1 MLDGVISVDQ
11 NNEIVW
17 CNKTAQSM
25 LNILPKSDYGRPIT
39 YIFRNSIFNNYIEN
53 SDYEDTL
60 KIINHLSMQPLE
72 IKVAYFRSN
81 QKLIICRDITKD
93 TENQNMRK
101 EFVSNFSHEL
111 KTPLTVIIGFIET
124 LGGMYSKDT
133 SENKIITMMDKQAY
147 RMKGLIDDLLILSN
161 VESNQHLNRSNKI
174 VMSDLFKLIK
184 KDIALLDGNNHTL
197 DYSINTKLNLYG
209 EKREIEIAFKNIIT
223 NAIRYTGKGGQINI
237 RWNLINELGVFEVTD
252 SGIGI
257 PKKDIDRICERFYRV
272 NADRSRETG
281 GTGLGLAIVKNVMI
295 QHQGELKISS
305 ELGSGS
311 TFKLIFPTER
321 LIQSK

>member
-1 MLDGVISVDQ
+1 
-11 NNEIVW
+11 
-17 CNKTAQSM
+17 
-25 LNILPKSDYGRPIT
+25 
-39 YIFRNSIFNNYIEN
+39 
-53 SDYEDTL
+53 
-60 KIINHLSMQPLE
+60 
-72 IKVAYFRSN
+72 
-81 QKLIICRDITKD
+81 
-93 TENQNMRK
+93 
-101 EFVSNFSHEL
+101 
-111 KTPLTVIIGFIET
+111 
-124 LGGMYSKDT
+124 
-133 SENKIITMMDKQAY
+133 
-147 RMKGLIDDLLILSN
+147 
-161 VESNQHLNRSNKI
+161 
-174 VMSDLFKLIK
+174 MSDLFKLIK

-209 EKREIEIAFKNIIT
+209 EKREIESAFKNIIT